1 MKEENIIELLKDL
14 KNQALAIYSNFH
26 VASVLITKNNEQFTG
41 FNIESSSY
49 GLTVCAERVAL
60 FKALSEGE
68 REFKKIYVMADGVE
82 PCPPCGACRQVL
94 MDYAPD
100 IEVIMVSENGKE
112 KKINLKDLLP
122 HAFKDNNLYF

>member
-1 MKEENIIELLKDL
+1 MTEAEIIQRLQAIKA
-14 KNQALAIYSNFH
+14 NALALYSNFH
-26 VASVLITKNNEQFTG
+26 VSAIVETDDGELYEG

-49 GLTVCAERVAL
+49 GLTICAERVAI

-68 REFKKIYVMADGVE
+68 RKFRRVYVMSDGDM

-100 IEVIMVSENGKE
+100 AEIVMFSEEGE
-112 KKINLKDLLP
+112 KKVSPLKSLLP
-122 HAFKDNNLYF
+122 YAFDDSKLRK